1 MARDSGHEMAG
12 TRRVMPRQTMT
23 ELRFIWRVAAPQQLI
38 DRSRCFDKSAL
49 SLQVRAG
56 RGYSP
61 AVGIEDRDPIT
72 VVVLV
77 MEFKFIAVIAMCPA
91 CHDDAHEII
100 PRAAAIPSQY

>member
-1 MARDSGHEMAG
+1 VALFGALL
-12 TRRVMPRQTMT
+12 RQK
-23 ELRFIWRVAAPQQLI
+23 LI
-38 DRSRCFDKSAL
+38 DRSRCLDHGTL
-49 SLQVRAG
+49 SFQVRAG
-56 RGYSP
+56 RSYSP

-77 MEFKFIAVIAMCPA
+77 MEFKFIAVVAMCPA